1 MHYYICHTCARMY
14 VLLRVCYTHM
24 YMYYL
29 QLPLLVLTYF
39 LPFPSSEYFNTIKQ
53 LCRKLLY
60 MYIADQINIY
70 VFQHAVAN
78 SRHTMVYVG
87 DIHDY
92 FY

>member
-1 MHYYICHTCARMY
+1 MLYMCTHVHVTRILH
-14 VLLRVCYTHM
+14 VCYTHM
-24 YMYYL
+24 YMYM
-29 QLPLLVLTYF
+29 V
-39 LPFPSSEYFNTIKQ
+39 
-53 LCRKLLY
+53 
-60 MYIADQINIY
+60 DQINIY